1 MIETLCRKRQHIA
14 ALTGR
19 NPCVRDKTGHIPHRI
34 QQGRRVAA
42 QQIMPQI
49 PRLGQ
54 GVQGRLHRRRTLLHF
69 RRHHHGK
76 ACRRQRLGDAK
87 ANALLPARDQ
97 RGFHASTCK
106 IWSPA
111 RSAKAAMVRLGFT
124 AAEVG
129 KTEASTT

>member
-1 MIETLCRKRQHIA
+1 MIKAFRRHAEHIA

-19 NPCVRDKTGHIPHRI
+19 NPCVRDKTAHIPHRI
-34 QQGRRVAA
+34 QQGRRVARH
-42 QQIMPQI
+42 QIMPQI

-54 GVQGRLHRRRTLLHF
+54 GVQRRLHRRRALVHF

-76 ACRRQRLGDAK
+76 ARRRQRLGDAK
-87 ANALLPARDQ
+87 PNALLPTRDQ

-124 AAEVG
+124 AADVG
-129 KTEASTT
+129 STEASTT